1 MDVKIINGKTY
12 IKFKGSWIPVDEYI
26 NIQKASAK
34 PTFYTRDAIEQL
46 IEENAYL
53 TKKVETLQD
62 NLKQAAFTNSNLYSQ
77 LDNCKR
83 ALRELANGGAVTI
96 DKNGNVKFPEIR
108 PSYEQHKDNTPEEM
122 VETFRGIYEV
132 WETHPE
138 LELMELMSK
147 LINNKRG
154 NVPVDDEE
162 FIKALK
168 EVFNV

>member
-1 MDVKIINGKTY
+1 MDAKTICGKTY
-12 IKFKGSWIPVDEYI
+12 VKFKGSWIPIDEYI
-26 NIQKASAK
+26 DIQKASAK
-34 PTFYTRDAIEQL
+34 PAFYTREDIEHL
-46 IEENAYL
+46 VEENAYL
-53 TKKVETLQD
+53 TKKVDTLQD
-62 NLKQAAFTNSNLYSQ
+62 KLKHAAFTNSNLYSEV
-77 LDNCKR
+77 DKCKR

-96 DKNGNVKFPEIR
+96 DRNGNVKFPEIR
-108 PSYEQHKDNTPEEM
+108 PSYEQHRDNTPEEM

-154 NVPVDDEE
+154 NVPIDDEE